1 MKDKSKASKKQK
13 SKKSYV
19 GGVITHQPLPRMLQP
34 LPSQSMS
41 TSSRLLQSRSQN
53 PRQSLSISSSI
64 ISPPVRI
71 TETGNSSSHESPKAT
86 SNRSSPK
93 ATSNRSSPKATSN
106 RSSPKATS
114 NRSSPKVIAN
124 KDIIIKL
131 PILSYDKVN
140 QRHLLID
147 LDNCNS
153 EYKSFEK
160 NYYDNYKKIYT
171 GRYGYHTRI
180 NTEYYQYGSS
190 YLRFILFARNLLN
203 TGDNLQQDDNVK
215 AKKKELR
222 EMLYR
227 FEAYLMNKRKDEIY
241 VPELKITLDMT
252 KEIVNKINTLYGSKL
267 HQSYL
272 RTITKIGEN
281 MKKVPS
287 KLLEASHA
295 TVQATV
301 QRIRGNTNQPDR
313 VGIAIEGY
321 QRRME
326 KKRMTTK
333 DGKKKGGKKV

>member
-1 MKDKSKASKKQK
+1 
-13 SKKSYV
+13 
-19 GGVITHQPLPRMLQP
+19 
-34 LPSQSMS
+34 MS
-41 TSSRLLQSRSQN
+41 
-53 PRQSLSISSSI
+53 
-64 ISPPVRI
+64 VEFRI

-86 SNRSSPK
+86 SK
-93 ATSNRSSPKATSN
+93 
-106 RSSPKATS
+106 
-114 NRSSPKVIAN
+114 RSSPKVIAN
-124 KDIIIKL
+124 KDIIIKQ

-190 YLRFILFARNLLN
+190 YLRFIIFARNLLN
-203 TGDNLQQDDNVK
+203 TGDNLQQDYNVK
-215 AKKKELR
+215 AKKMELR
-222 EMLYR
+222 EMLNR
-227 FEAYLMNKRKDEIY
+227 FEEYLMNNRKDEIY

-287 KLLEASHA
+287 KLWEAS
-295 TVQATV
+295 QATV
-301 QRIRGNTNQPDR
+301 QKIRGNTNQPDR

-321 QRRME
+321 QRRMQNIKE
-326 KKRMTTK
+326 GRQKRVVKKYK
-333 DGKKKGGKKV
+333 